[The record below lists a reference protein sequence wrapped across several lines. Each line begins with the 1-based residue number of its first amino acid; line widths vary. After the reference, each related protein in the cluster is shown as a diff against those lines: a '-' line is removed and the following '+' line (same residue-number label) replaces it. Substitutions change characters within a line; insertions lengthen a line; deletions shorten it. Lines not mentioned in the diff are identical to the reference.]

1 MGITIS
7 SLGKSH
13 SEKEK
18 HRKADVSTVTP
29 RSVKELDTSGRGCC
43 RHGHG
48 RYVISLL
55 SNMASQSF
63 SLSKGCRFHV
73 FHPLRCR
80 QQSPISCKDFLPPQN
95 RPHRY
100 LTLQILRSSPFQ
112 QQALKAAEQKTFPI
126 FLHPLHPFIF
136 SPSMPAHAKR
146 AAHQSKETLHS
157 GSYQEHQGEDPLSQ
171 QFLPMLCPKRL

>member
-7 SLGKSH
+7 SVGKSH

-18 HRKADVSTVTP
+18 HRRADVSTATP

-55 SNMASQSF
+55 SNMASLSF

-80 QQSPISCKDFLPPQN
+80 QQSPISCKDFLLPQN
-95 RPHRY
+95 RLHRY
-100 LTLQILRSSPFQ
+100 PTLQIDKLRSSPFQ
-112 QQALKAAEQKTFPI
+112 QAIPAAEVKMFLI
-126 FLHPLHPFIF
+126 SLHPLHPFIF
-136 SPSMPAHAKR
+136 SPSMPACAKK
-146 AAHQSKETLHS
+146 AAHQSKGALHS
-157 GSYQEHQGEDPLSQ
+157 RSYQEHQ
-171 QFLPMLCPKRL
+171 